1 MNEMLIFVK
10 HPYAAGIIGV
20 IWIGS
25 TIMYFIDRDLPI
37 INMVII
43 NMIVSFVIAIIGFRT
58 GR

>member
-1 MNEMLIFVK
+1 MKDVILFIR

-25 TIMYFIDRDLPI
+25 TLLYAIDQTLPVVEIAMFNLAASFI
-37 INMVII
+37 
-43 NMIVSFVIAIIGFRT
+43 IAAIGFRS